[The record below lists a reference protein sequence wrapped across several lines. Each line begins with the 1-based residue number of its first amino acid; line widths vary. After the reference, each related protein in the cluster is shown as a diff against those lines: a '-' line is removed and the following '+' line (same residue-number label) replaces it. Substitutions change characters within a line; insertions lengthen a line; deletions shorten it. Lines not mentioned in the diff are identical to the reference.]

1 MPVEEWEHKLF
12 NGAVA
17 EKRNMV
23 EYVLSSEYG
32 GEITHT
38 PCTDDLV
45 LMTQTN
51 TDTGTVRPVLYL
63 ADNTSQSVTS
73 PFCCPLQMAFAE
85 VSC

>member
-23 EYVLSSEYG
+23 EYAWSSEYG

-38 PCTDDLV
+38 PYTVDLV

-51 TDTGTVRPVLYL
+51 TETGTVRPLLYL
-63 ADNTSQSVTS
+63 ADSTSVTS
-73 PFCCPLQMAFAE
+73 PFPQ
-85 VSC
+85 